1 MLWLRSGRE
10 HWAWMVV
17 SWLRSGEGEGGE
29 GGGEGEGGGDGA
41 DIKSNNPHL
50 TGGELQKA
58 TSGGTQR
65 AALCTAPR
73 PDTRVLEMGERQAKR
88 RREKA

>member
-1 MLWLRSGRE
+1 
-10 HWAWMVV
+10 MVV
-17 SWLRSGEGEGGE
+17 VEVRRRRTRRGVGE
-29 GGGEGEGGGDGA
+29 GGGGGGGKGGGEGGGDGA